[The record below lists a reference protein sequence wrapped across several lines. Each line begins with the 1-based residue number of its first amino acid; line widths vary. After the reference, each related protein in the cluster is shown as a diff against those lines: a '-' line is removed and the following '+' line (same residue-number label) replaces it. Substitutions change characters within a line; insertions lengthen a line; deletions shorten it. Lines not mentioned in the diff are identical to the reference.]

1 MNYVFYDFE
10 TSGTDANFDQ
20 PIQLAAIL
28 TNENFEILDEPI
40 NEICKLKEGVIANP
54 RALLVNKVDIELLKS
69 AQCFYDFM
77 DNIHE
82 KLTSW
87 SPATFIGYN
96 SIFFD
101 EEFLR
106 NSLYQ
111 SLHDPYLTNT
121 NSNNRADLYKIV
133 LGLKALNINAI
144 KFPMNE
150 TTGRI
155 SLKLE
160 SIAKENNIEQKK
172 AHDALSDVYATIGV
186 ANLIKKNESDY
197 WEECMNM
204 NNPNDM
210 IDYLS
215 SDKFFFAA
223 PTHATNDKFMPLSYL
238 TTNPNYDKELAFFDL
253 NHNPSKYL
261 DEKSSSISSMI
272 GGKNKPIKIVKTNKS
287 SIILSADFIK
297 SKGIY
302 NEADT
307 MMYDERTNEL
317 SQCDRFINNIN
328 QALVDGLTDYQIDN
342 QSHEL
347 EKQLY
352 GGGFYSDSDKNKI
365 KSFKKTSNPV
375 EKYNISKQYDDK
387 RLREISYR
395 FLFTKYPEVFTPD
408 ELNQRKDFIAAKV
421 FSNNGNEKWCTLD
434 KAKNEIEAIKNESS
448 NQNLKGY
455 INEIEKYIKSEEEKY
470 KSYLV
475 NS

>member
-133 LGLKALNINAI
+133 LGLKALNVNAI

-215 SDKFFFAA
+215 SDK
-223 PTHATNDKFMPLSYL
+223 
-238 TTNPNYDKELAFFDL
+238 
-253 NHNPSKYL
+253 YL

-328 QALVDGLTDYQIDN
+328 QALVDRLTDYQIDN